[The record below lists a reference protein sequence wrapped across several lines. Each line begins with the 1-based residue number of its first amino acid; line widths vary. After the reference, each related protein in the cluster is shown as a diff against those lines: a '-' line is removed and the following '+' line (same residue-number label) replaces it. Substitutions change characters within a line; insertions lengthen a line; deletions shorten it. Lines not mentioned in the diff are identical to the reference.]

1 MSADRGK
8 RVMLGLCTAVLVAA
22 ALYAGKTVLAP
33 IAFALFIIALV
44 WPVQNWLERRVPR
57 GLALVL
63 TVLGTFA
70 VAGVLVVLITWGF
83 GRVGQWLVSNSG
95 RLQDLYVAR
104 TEWLEGHGVEVA
116 GLVSEH
122 FDVRW
127 LVSLFQTL
135 TGTLGS
141 FLTFATIAL
150 ILTLLGLLEVA
161 TTRDRLA
168 AMARTSQATAS
179 MHAACDVL
187 SAKLRRFM
195 VVRTAMSLLTGTV
208 IWAFAYFVGLELA
221 TEWGVMAF
229 VLNYIPVIGPLL
241 ATILPT
247 LFAVLQF
254 ESWEVAVAV
263 FLVLNLVQFVVGSY
277 LEPRVAG
284 VTLAISP
291 FIVLVAVFSWAAL
304 WGIAGAFIGVPMV
317 IAALCFCEQ
326 YPGSRWIAELLSGR
340 KYAEHAVTG
349 V

>member
-1 MSADRGK
+1 MAGIQLGTLAGSLRGADR
-8 RVMLGLCTAVLVAA
+8 V
-22 ALYAGKTVLAP
+22 
-33 IAFALFIIALV
+33 
-44 WPVQNWLERRVPR
+44 
-57 GLALVL
+57 
-63 TVLGTFA
+63 
-70 VAGVLVVLITWGF
+70 
-83 GRVGQWLVSNSG
+83 
-95 RLQDLYVAR
+95 
-104 TEWLEGHGVEVA
+104 LEGHGVEVA

-179 MHAACDVL
+179 MLAACDVL

-340 KYAEHAVTG
+340 RSA
-349 V
+349 

>member
-1 MSADRGK
+1 M
-8 RVMLGLCTAVLVAA
+8 
-22 ALYAGKTVLAP
+22 
-33 IAFALFIIALV
+33 
-44 WPVQNWLERRVPR
+44 
-57 GLALVL
+57 
-63 TVLGTFA
+63 
-70 VAGVLVVLITWGF
+70 LVVLITWGF

-179 MHAACDVL
+179 MLAACDVL

-229 VLNYIPVIGPLL
+229 LLNYIPVIGPLL
-241 ATILPT
+241 ATTPT

-304 WGIAGAFIGVPMV
+304 WGIAGAFIGVPNGYCSLV
-317 IAALCFCEQ
+317 FL
-326 YPGSRWIAELLSGR
+326 
-340 KYAEHAVTG
+340 
-349 V
+349 